1 MIDAGLKKGQ
11 SNPSNRSLIIE
22 NAIALFR
29 ERGFDAVRV
38 REIAASC
45 TLSEATFFNYFGDKA
60 GVLREWA
67 KLELN
72 AALAVAIAGAQGGSL
87 RRVVRQWAAELA
99 RRADQDPVLMRT
111 AWLHVRV
118 GDFSGPVSPAR
129 GRAPGPEPILAL
141 IERAQ
146 QQGDFRADLDAE
158 LLAQLLLSCVAGILS
173 SGLAEPRSDSGQPPL
188 EQPLGQRLDQRLEQP
203 LEQRLRER
211 LGRGADLLLD
221 GFRKRNER
229 VRPPAPGSRSSAP
242 RPPA

>member
-1 MIDAGLKKGQ
+1 MGLRATKQ
-11 SNPSNRSLIIE
+11 QNQRSLIIE

-72 AALAVAIAGAQGGSL
+72 AALAVAIAGAQGGPL

-99 RRADQDPVLMRT
+99 RRADQDQVLMRT
-111 AWLHVRV
+111 AWLHVRA

-146 QQGDFRADLDAE
+146 QQGHFRADLDAE

-173 SGLAEPRSDSGQPPL
+173 SGLAEPRSDSGQLL
-188 EQPLGQRLDQRLEQP
+188 EQRLDQPLDPP

>member
-1 MIDAGLKKGQ
+1 MGLRATKQ
-11 SNPSNRSLIIE
+11 QNQRNLIIE

-72 AALAVAIAGAQGGSL
+72 AALAVAVVGAQGGPL

-99 RRADQDPVLMRT
+99 RRAGQEPVLMRT

-118 GDFSGPVSPAR
+118 GDFARPSSVAR
-129 GRAPGPEPILAL
+129 GRVAGPEPILPL
-141 IERAQ
+141 IEGAQ
-146 QQGDFRADLDAE
+146 QEGNLRADLDAE

-173 SGLAEPRSDSGQPPL
+173 SGLAESRSDSGQPL
-188 EQPLGQRLDQRLEQP
+188 EQPLDQP
-203 LEQRLRER
+203 LEKRLRER

-229 VRPPAPGSRSSAP
+229 VRPPGP
-242 RPPA
+242 REP

>member
-1 MIDAGLKKGQ
+1 VGLRATKQ
-11 SNPSNRSLIIE
+11 QNQRNLIIE

-29 ERGFDAVRV
+29 KRGFEAVRV
-38 REIAASC
+38 REIAESC

-72 AALAVAIAGAQGGSL
+72 AALAVAIVDAQGGPL

-118 GDFSGPVSPAR
+118 GDFAGPSSVAR
-129 GRAPGPEPILAL
+129 GRVAGPEPILPL
-141 IERAQ
+141 IEAAQ
-146 QQGDFRADLDAE
+146 REGNLRADLDAE
-158 LLAQLLLSCVAGILS
+158 LLAQLLLSCVAGTLS
-173 SGLAEPRSDSGQPPL
+173 SGLAEPRSEPGQPL
-188 EQPLGQRLDQRLEQP
+188 EQP
-203 LEQRLRER
+203 LRER

-229 VRPPAPGSRSSAP
+229 VRPPGP
-242 RPPA
+242 RKP

>member
-1 MIDAGLKKGQ
+1 VGLRATKQQ
-11 SNPSNRSLIIE
+11 SQRKLIIE

-29 ERGFDAVRV
+29 EHGFDAVRV
-38 REIAASC
+38 REIAESC

-72 AALAVAIAGAQGGSL
+72 AALAVAIVDAQGGPL

-99 RRADQDPVLMRT
+99 RRAHQDPVLMRT
-111 AWLHVRV
+111 AWLHVRL
-118 GDFSGPVSPAR
+118 GDFAGPSSVAR
-129 GRAPGPEPILAL
+129 GRVAGPEPILPL
-141 IERAQ
+141 IEDAQ
-146 QQGDFRADLDAE
+146 QAGSIRADLDAE
-158 LLAQLLLSCVAGILS
+158 LLAQLLLSCVAGVLS
-173 SGLAEPRSDSGQPPL
+173 SGLAEPRSDSGQPL
-188 EQPLGQRLDQRLEQP
+188 EQSLEQSLEQP

-229 VRPPAPGSRSSAP
+229 VRPPAPGSRSSGP
-242 RPPA
+242 SPPASSRQ